1 MNTNYK
7 QYKKYKQKY
16 KLSKKG
22 GGEIERTSRE
32 IVKPYRDSI
41 VFFFNLLERYPEI
54 YDTFY
59 LKLNLPKDFKELKR
73 YLLSFEFT
81 DLTIL
86 PEAVRFSNYIINKI
100 IYDKNVEE
108 IEIDSNSYIKS
119 LFKDIL
125 SKQNFYL
132 TGGSHIQ
139 SDTYNEKTICKIFIS
154 FLILIAMVFVVFYYG
169 ISIPDIQ
176 TIKKHI
182 TLKNLKDLNFL
193 ISTIII
199 TNLIPI
205 CVKAYG
211 KIRNKFTPKQE
222 ILPLKKTNLS
232 KGTDT
237 KDLEEV
243 TNQLSQSKETK
254 FRCMG
259 IPGCEKN
266 KNYDNCISD
275 RECLWVNTQTGEA
288 TRIGGEKVPIIL
300 HKKGDDYF
308 HYPMAK
314 WYAIEQP
321 PKTNTLIRRSAHT
334 QPSQKKP
341 LPIRAVRKT
350 MKTIGRQMGV
360 LKHRMQY
367 VYPPK

>member
-1 MNTNYK
+1 MIIINDNYK
-7 QYKKYKQKY
+7 LYKKYKQKY

-22 GGEIERTSRE
+22 GSVIKRTSRE
-32 IVKPYRDSI
+32 IVTPSINYRDGI
-41 VFFFNLLERYPEI
+41 DFFFNFLERYPEI

-59 LKLNLPKDFKELKR
+59 LKLNLPKDFTQLKE
-73 YLLSFEFT
+73 YLLSFKFT
-81 DLTIL
+81 HLTIL
-86 PEAVRFSNYIINKI
+86 PEAVRFSNTILNKI

-119 LFKDIL
+119 LSKDIL
-125 SKQNFYL
+125 SKQNYYL
-132 TGGSHIQ
+132 TGGSD
-139 SDTYNEKTICKIFIS
+139 SNTYTDITMCNIFIG
-154 FLILIAMVFVVFYYG
+154 FFILIAMVFVVFYYG
-169 ISIPDIQ
+169 MEIPDIQ
-176 TIKKHI
+176 TIKKNI
-182 TLKNLKDLNFL
+182 TLRNFREINFI

-199 TNLIPI
+199 SNLRPI

-232 KGTDT
+232 
-237 KDLEEV
+237 
-243 TNQLSQSKETK
+243 QSKEKDTL

-259 IPGCEKN
+259 IPECEKN
-266 KNYDNCISD
+266 KNYDNCVSD

-314 WYAIEQP
+314 GYVIEQP
-321 PKTNTLIRRSAHT
+321 P
-334 QPSQKKP
+334 QKKP
-341 LPIRAVRKT
+341 LLRRAARKT
-350 MKTIGRQMGV
+350 MKTIGRQIG
-360 LKHRMQY
+360 